1 MSEPESENSSTSP
14 RDEFVRRVVRFDRL
28 PIHWELSQLAAM
40 AGSEVPEDHSFKS
53 VEEAGKR
60 VALAMHIW
68 EAAGAKLIEAS
79 GRWERHGRSFDELSP
94 LYGPLKVG
102 NHFLPQFTEWNAN
115 HFGDDDSGQA
125 RIAFSSFLDA
135 VIGLAKEED
144 RMKWWREYL
153 TSKVKADKHSDQWG
167 DYEDITEE
175 EKQRPD
181 WCEPADFPLP
191 VRCIPDIIETM
202 KKRGIAPGFLASSYM
217 EGFRKWR
224 LTMKGP
230 TKKATVPYDLE
241 DCRKKGLESELD
253 G

>member
-1 MSEPESENSSTSP
+1 MNEPETENSSASP

-28 PIHWELSQLAAM
+28 PTHWELCQLAAM
-40 AGSEVPEDHSFKS
+40 AGNEVPEDHSFKS

-68 EAAGAKLIEAS
+68 EAAGSKLIEARE
-79 GRWERHGRSFDELSP
+79 GWERHGNSFDELSP

-102 NHFLPQFTEWNAN
+102 NHFLPRLIAWDVH
-115 HFGDDDSGQA
+115 HFGDDDPGRA
-125 RIAFSSFLDA
+125 CIAFPSFLEA

-153 TSKVKADKHSDQWG
+153 TAKVKADKHSDQWG

-175 EKQRPD
+175 EKQRPE
-181 WCEPADFPLP
+181 WCEPKDFPLS
-191 VRCIPDIIETM
+191 VRCVPDIIEKM
-202 KKRGIAPGFLASSYM
+202 KKRGIAPRFSASYYL
-217 EGFRKWR
+217 EEFRKWR
-224 LTMKGP
+224 LTMKNP
-230 TKKATVPYDLE
+230 TKKATIPYDLE

>member
-1 MSEPESENSSTSP
+1 MNEPESENSSSNP
-14 RDEFVRRVVRFDRL
+14 RDEFVRRAVRFDRL
-28 PIHWELSQLAAM
+28 PTHWELCQLAATV
-40 AGSEVPEDHSFKS
+40 GNELPQDHSFKS
-53 VEEAGKR
+53 VKEAGKR

-79 GRWERHGRSFDELSP
+79 ERWERHGRSFDELSP

-102 NHFLPQFTEWNAN
+102 NHFLPRLTQWNVN

-125 RIAFSSFLDA
+125 SIALPSFLET

-153 TSKVKADKHSDQWG
+153 TSKVKADQHSDQWD
-167 DYEDITEE
+167 DYEDITEVM
-175 EKQRPD
+175 KQRPE
-181 WCEPADFPLP
+181 WREPEDFTLP
-191 VRCIPDIIETM
+191 VRCIPDIIAKM
-202 KKRGIAPGFLASSYM
+202 KKRGIAPGFSASYYL
-217 EGFRKWR
+217 EEFRKWR
-224 LTMKGP
+224 LTMKSP

-241 DCRKKGLESELD
+241 DCRKKGLEAELD